1 MKRTTD
7 SDRGDRSPRTQRDP
21 DRDGDSSRTKR
32 GSVAALQ
39 QSVGNQAVKELH
51 ERGEVQAKLEVSRPD
66 DLAERE
72 AERVAADVLDKPE
85 GPEVEASVLRQT
97 TDTGGTAVD
106 AGTEAEIE
114 SVTSGGSPL
123 SQSAREF
130 FEPRFGRDF
139 SDVQVHTGPEADEAA
154 RSIDAEAFTYGSD
167 VVFASNNYQPHTSR
181 GRELLAHELTHVV
194 QQTEPQVKSEPD
206 DASDVTSG
214 GEQRPTAT
222 TDQPVSRAVG
232 TPSGTYVQRFWPFT
246 GSESDSSEESSDEKS
261 QQEQQQEKISP
272 NDLSENVQRALLN
285 AGYAGR
291 GKIPKSLVEQ
301 AREIAKINRDLAND
315 DNVVF
320 YTVCNALVASAYPTK
335 TDANSWVIKFEG
347 AVDDETGYSGAL
359 SVSKDVVRMVLEEA
373 LGAPDKASI
382 AIDAYNALH
391 RSPKLQIVN
400 QVKTGGP
407 AGEKEREIVEN
418 WEHNVLNYV
427 LLDTDEKQ
435 QMYRMGEQTIEAKH
449 KERLDKKRELANA
462 LTEHGLGGGNTG
474 PSAGRAR

>member
-66 DLAERE
+66 DPAERE

-154 RSIDAEAFTYGSD
+154 RSIDAEAFTLGSD
-167 VVFASNNYQPHTSR
+167 IAFRSGAYRPGSR
-181 GRELLAHELTHVV
+181 QGKELLAHELTHVV
-194 QQTEPQVKSEPD
+194 QQRAGPARKVRRQ
-206 DASDVTSG
+206 DA
-214 GEQRPTAT
+214 
-222 TDQPVSRAVG
+222 G
-232 TPSGTYVQRFWPFT
+232 T
-246 GSESDSSEESSDEKS
+246 DSSSGQGQTSVESGRVERV
-261 QQEQQQEKISP
+261 P
-272 NDLSENVQRALLN
+272 PADLSEQERAILEAAGWDPMSGSVHMIPANRARGVAGLQQQIATDQEIQTFLQIRFMQENAELVESHTGRMKLSLPNDPAEFNTFWQEVAQSLVGKTKSAFEGELLDNLLN
-285 AGYAGR
+285 QAGNVKTLADAYDKHWLRKVRDAADQAPR
-291 GKIPKSLVEQ
+291 NRSEQEQELVNDWREGL
-301 AREIAKINRDLAND
+301 RTKLFDEIASR
-315 DNVVF
+315 
-320 YTVCNALVASAYPTK
+320 
-335 TDANSWVIKFEG
+335 TDKSP
-347 AVDDETGYSGAL
+347 
-359 SVSKDVVRMVLEEA
+359 EE
-373 LGAPDKASI
+373 
-382 AIDAYNALH
+382 
-391 RSPKLQIVN
+391 V
-400 QVKTGGP
+400 
-407 AGEKEREIVEN
+407 
-418 WEHNVLNYV
+418 
-427 LLDTDEKQ
+427 
-435 QMYRMGEQTIEAKH
+435 
-449 KERLDKKRELANA
+449 KREFSNGKSRFQKLEQRRQRKFDELLRWYGN
-462 LTEHGLGGGNTG
+462 GGG
-474 PSAGRAR
+474 GRSTQKKWERPD